1 MVDPRVRTA
10 LELLFGY
17 NRGRSGIYLAYAAI
31 VAALAFVVVTSVWGG
46 LAVFEFERFR
56 AVGQPLLLGIC
67 ALAALLAGLHG
78 YANDGVLVGATVA
91 VAPLAGLLA
100 WGAVAVSL
108 DLPTPTAG
116 QAGFDRLATLG
127 LIVGV
132 LLALVGTLVGR
143 LTSSDP
149 ARNVREETP
158 LEID

>member
-17 NRGRSGIYLAYAAI
+17 NRGRSGIYLSYAAI
-31 VAALAFVVVTSVWGG
+31 VAALALVVTASVWGG
-46 LAVFEFERFR
+46 IAVFDFERFR
-56 AVGQPLLLGIC
+56 TVGRPLLLGIC

-78 YANDGVLVGATVA
+78 YANDGVVIGATVA
-91 VAPLAGLLA
+91 IAPLAGLLA
-100 WGAVAVSL
+100 WGAVAYNLS
-108 DLPTPTAG
+108 LPTPTAG
-116 QAGFDRLATLG
+116 QAGFDRLAILG

-158 LEID
+158 LEVD